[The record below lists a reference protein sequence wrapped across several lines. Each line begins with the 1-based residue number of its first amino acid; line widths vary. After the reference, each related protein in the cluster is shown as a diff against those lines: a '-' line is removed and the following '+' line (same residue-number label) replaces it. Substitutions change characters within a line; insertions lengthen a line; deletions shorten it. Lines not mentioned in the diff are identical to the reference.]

1 MTLRYAQV
9 ADLIKIVDSSA
20 CEELILEPAD
30 LKLVVRRGR
39 AGGPDPA
46 PPAPTPA
53 SSGPHQAP
61 VASSARPATT
71 IAPLPSPAAARGAG
85 GHEMRAPMVGTFYR
99 APSPDAPPF
108 VEVGSAVDIGQPLCV
123 IEVMKLFTTIYADR
137 AGTIA
142 EIPIGNGELVE
153 FDQVIF
159 VIQDS

>member
-1 MTLRYAQV
+1 
-9 ADLIKIVDSSA
+9 
-20 CEELILEPAD
+20 
-30 LKLVVRRGR
+30 
-39 AGGPDPA
+39 
-46 PPAPTPA
+46 
-53 SSGPHQAP
+53 
-61 VASSARPATT
+61 
-71 IAPLPSPAAARGAG
+71 
-85 GHEMRAPMVGTFYR
+85 MVGTFYR

>member
-1 MTLRYAQV
+1 MTLRYDQV

-20 CEELILEPAD
+20 CEELILETAE

-46 PPAPTPA
+46 PPIPTPA

-61 VASSARPATT
+61 VASTARPATT
-71 IAPLPSPAAARGAG
+71 MAAPPSPAAARGVG

-142 EIPIGNGELVE
+142 EIPIGNGDLVE

-159 VIQDS
+159 VIHDS